1 MWNFAPVIV
10 WLSLFVYFNGR
21 MRVFLIFVTL
31 IGLYFVEILTGEIL
45 FISIVALVGM
55 WIFAEFVGG
64 LSQVLGLEPNDAERK
79 MHEMEKER
87 YEMEKERHER
97 WKQEN
102 DR

>member
-1 MWNFAPVIV
+1 VWNFAPVIV

-64 LSQVLGLEPNDAERK
+64 LSQVLGWNPMMQK
-79 MHEMEKER
+79 EKG
-87 YEMEKERHER
+87 MR
-97 WKQEN
+97 WKKKGMKGGSKKMTDN
-102 DR
+102 L

>member
-10 WLSLFVYFNGR
+10 WLSFFVYFNGR

-64 LSQVLGLEPNDAERK
+64 LSQVLGLEPNDAER
-79 MHEMEKER
+79 ER
-87 YEMEKERHER
+87 HEMEKERHER